1 MSNANS
7 VIAGGAARAIE
18 RVVTIPPF
26 APGFMGAG
34 HTASPVID
42 PKDFEH
48 NDPFIVLMDDRMD
61 LPPGSHAGEAHPHAG
76 FEIATFVVEGEL
88 RDRDEGFLRAGD
100 VVWMTAGT
108 GVIHNEDVTPLGKSR
123 ILQLWMTMPSGE
135 RWIPPRIEHMPR
147 DEAPERREPGVV
159 ARVYNGSSGAVTVPS
174 KTRVP
179 MTLVDI
185 QLEPGATFDQQVP
198 ASYNGFVY
206 VLEGDLVAGP
216 TRERTAV
223 GQVAWLGD
231 PASDAIETLRL
242 VAGDHGARAVL
253 YAGERQRVPIVSHGP
268 FIGETRADLMRVSG
282 AYVRGELPRVSQ
294 LRSS

>member
-1 MSNANS
+1 MSNSHS
-7 VIAGGAARAIE
+7 VAGDVIPRDIA
-18 RVVTIPPF
+18 RVTTIPPF
-26 APGFMGAG
+26 KQGFMGAG

-42 PKDFEH
+42 PNDFPN
-48 NDPFIVLMDDRMD
+48 NDPFIVLMDDKMD

-76 FEIATFVVEGEL
+76 FEIATFLVEGQL
-88 RDRDEGFLRAGD
+88 RDRDEGFLQEGD
-100 VVWMTAGT
+100 VVWMTAGS

-123 ILQLWMTMPSGE
+123 ILQLWMTMPSNE

-147 DEAPERREPGVV
+147 DSAPVRREPGVV
-159 ARVYNGSSGAVTVPS
+159 ARVYNGRSGSAEVPP

-185 QLEPGATFDQQVP
+185 QLDPDATFDQQLP

-206 VLEGDLVAGP
+206 VLEGDVVAGSESVA
-216 TRERTAV
+216 TS
-223 GQVAWLGD
+223 GQVAWL
-231 PASDAIETLRL
+231 ALSESDAMTNLRL
-242 VAGDHGARAVL
+242 VAGERGARAVL

-282 AYVRGELPRVSQ
+282 AYIRGEMPRVSQ
-294 LRSS
+294 LG